1 MFLVIQKEE
10 REHVCIRSNDNI
22 PCFAVC
28 EKSRGILKYITRL
41 FREKHFVIYKVE

>member
-10 REHVCIRSNDNI
+10 RGHVCIRSNDNI

-41 FREKHFVIYKVE
+41 LREKHFVIYKVE